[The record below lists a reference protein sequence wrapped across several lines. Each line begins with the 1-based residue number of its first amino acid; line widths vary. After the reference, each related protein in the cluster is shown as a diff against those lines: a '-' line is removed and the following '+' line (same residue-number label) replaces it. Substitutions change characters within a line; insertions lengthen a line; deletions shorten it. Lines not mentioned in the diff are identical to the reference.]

1 MRTTLHHLSECMD
14 KTEAGLRI
22 TKESLPQ
29 VISDHFI
36 RRLKGVVYDLNK
48 TLFDALKAT
57 KDKKLKNLRPV
68 SNFDDDIS
76 KLVVTIPE
84 DLQLSTQERNVLAKG
99 LRYIPTPNC
108 IDRTKMNDSV
118 DKFFRRIKLHAYF
131 NDPNKGFIDP
141 DESNFDPMSKYST
154 KKSRWTPPFVHE
166 SIDNF
171 IDICKKE
178 ICAIDVKKIS
188 KKECNLSKDE
198 KDALRSLSKRDD
210 IVIKR
215 ADKGGA
221 IVVWRKDLYISE
233 AERQL
238 SDNLFY
244 EQMPSDLTSQNNLII
259 SKTIKEEID
268 ENRLP
273 RSATNLIEKDPRCG
287 IFYLL
292 PKIHKE
298 NNPGRPVISAIS
310 CPTHLISAFIDDTL
324 QPLVQNLSS
333 YIKDTT
339 HFLRVIDDFKF
350 DSDRTPFL
358 FTMDVKS
365 LYTVIPNADGLNA
378 LKYFLDKRPKQQT
391 PTTTILRLAELVLTL
406 NHFEFDGNFYNQ
418 IRGVAMGTK
427 MGPSYACLFM
437 GYIENRFHEQ
447 YTGKKPSL
455 YFRYIDDIVGVA
467 LMSKDELSTYI
478 DEFNGFHDSINFT
491 HCISTDSIT
500 FLDGVFSIDNENGTI
515 VSTIH
520 YKPTDSHAYLRY
532 DSNHP
537 IACTNSI
544 PYSQMLRLRRICSNS
559 DDFHNQVDNM
569 CTLFHAR
576 GYPEPVVRSAKER
589 VLNVHREECLAEKTA
604 MPSDKIPLVVPYDNF
619 GQRVVNIIKKN
630 AKILQRDADIGN
642 LFENNIVTAFSN
654 HKNLKSILVRSKL
667 FSSEIPGTFTCGEPR
682 CKMCDFVTS
691 ATTFTGPTGSFQVR
705 KSFTCTSTGVVYCI
719 LCTKCGDLYIGETGR
734 AFKNRI
740 YEHLRDIRAK
750 TIGKAVAEHFNG
762 PGHCIEDV
770 SVAGLFSQSDTE
782 KRRLFESTL
791 IKRLGTLS
799 PQGLNRID
807 DYFFKC

>member
-1 MRTTLHHLSECMD
+1 M
-14 KTEAGLRI
+14 
-22 TKESLPQ
+22 
-29 VISDHFI
+29 
-36 RRLKGVVYDLNK
+36 
-48 TLFDALKAT
+48 
-57 KDKKLKNLRPV
+57 
-68 SNFDDDIS
+68 
-76 KLVVTIPE
+76 
-84 DLQLSTQERNVLAKG
+84 
-99 LRYIPTPNC
+99 
-108 IDRTKMNDSV
+108 
-118 DKFFRRIKLHAYF
+118 
-131 NDPNKGFIDP
+131 
-141 DESNFDPMSKYST
+141 
-154 KKSRWTPPFVHE
+154 
-166 SIDNF
+166 
-171 IDICKKE
+171 
-178 ICAIDVKKIS
+178 
-188 KKECNLSKDE
+188 
-198 KDALRSLSKRDD
+198 
-210 IVIKR
+210 
-215 ADKGGA
+215 
-221 IVVWRKDLYISE
+221 
-233 AERQL
+233 
-238 SDNLFY
+238 
-244 EQMPSDLTSQNNLII
+244 
-259 SKTIKEEID
+259 
-268 ENRLP
+268 
-273 RSATNLIEKDPRCG
+273 
-287 IFYLL
+287 
-292 PKIHKE
+292 
-298 NNPGRPVISAIS
+298 
-310 CPTHLISAFIDDTL
+310 
-324 QPLVQNLSS
+324 
-333 YIKDTT
+333 
-339 HFLRVIDDFKF
+339 
-350 DSDRTPFL
+350 
-358 FTMDVKS
+358 
-365 LYTVIPNADGLNA
+365 
-378 LKYFLDKRPKQQT
+378 
-391 PTTTILRLAELVLTL
+391 
-406 NHFEFDGNFYNQ
+406 
-418 IRGVAMGTK
+418 
-427 MGPSYACLFM
+427 
-437 GYIENRFHEQ
+437 
-447 YTGKKPSL
+447 
-455 YFRYIDDIVGVA
+455 
-467 LMSKDELSTYI
+467 
-478 DEFNGFHDSINFT
+478 
-491 HCISTDSIT
+491 
-500 FLDGVFSIDNENGTI
+500 DGVFSIDNENGTI

-569 CTLFHAR
+569 CTFFHAR

-630 AKILQRDADIGN
+630 AKVLQRDADIGN

-782 KRRLFESTL
+782 KRRLFESNL